1 MGSVGDP
8 CGRGPGGGAAQR
20 PQQAHGA
27 PARCRRDAGRG
38 TPAAS
43 GSRQLG
49 EGGHGPPAPCRL
61 TFRTR
66 IPPGRRD
73 AAASGGSGGS
83 SGPAGP
89 GSTSPMGGQGSR
101 DARPALQRASL
112 GGARELREASPLRLG
127 PAPNPYTPP
136 LAAPPRPRWT
146 CVAAGLEKLE
156 QKCSC
161 LAPLRGDPPP
171 RSTLGLVDLGTGRR
185 SQRKKQVRPTPVKIA
200 KMPPSTDDGAEI
212 LYPRRFLLLNVP
224 VTSHALAAKELL
236 HILSSL
242 RG

>member
-1 MGSVGDP
+1 MSVSPCVLAAWLLPEQPALRAPRNRPQGPRLGPARRRPPQGCGGGGAAAARSLGPAGRRLRMGSAGDP
-8 CGRGPGGGAAQR
+8 CGRGPDGGAAQR

-89 GSTSPMGGQGSR
+89 GSTSPMGGQCFR

-112 GGARELREASPLRLG
+112 GGARELQEASPLRLG

-136 LAAPPRPRWT
+136 LAAPP
-146 CVAAGLEKLE
+146 
-156 QKCSC
+156 
-161 LAPLRGDPPP
+161 LAPLDL
-171 RSTLGLVDLGTGRR
+171 RSCL
-185 SQRKKQVRPTPVKIA
+185 PVEA
-200 KMPPSTDDGAEI
+200 GAEM
-212 LYPRRFLLLNVP
+212 LEPSA
-224 VTSHALAAKELL
+224 TA
-236 HILSSL
+236 
-242 RG
+242 G

>member
-8 CGRGPGGGAAQR
+8 RGRGPGGGAAQR
-20 PQQAHGA
+20 PQQALGA

-43 GSRQLG
+43 GTRQLG

-89 GSTSPMGGQGSR
+89 GSTSPMGGQGFR

-136 LAAPPRPRWT
+136 LAAPP
-146 CVAAGLEKLE
+146 
-156 QKCSC
+156 
-161 LAPLRGDPPP
+161 LAPLDL
-171 RSTLGLVDLGTGRR
+171 RSC
-185 SQRKKQVRPTPVKIA
+185 RPGEA
-200 KMPPSTDDGAEI
+200 GAE
-212 LYPRRFLLLNVP
+212 
-224 VTSHALAAKELL
+224 K
-236 HILSSL
+236 
-242 RG
+242 